1 MHTRF
6 IATIAGLCTVGAL
19 LLGPGTANAG
29 FWEEYGPKDGQGA
42 SGSVSGNT
50 PSLWGNPQNVPPP
63 AATAMPGGKFPKLMD
78 GGGRPAISPQSPPIV
93 RFAGYA
99 PGQIVIDTHGRALYY
114 VLPGHEAYRYPI
126 AVGREGFT
134 WYGTQKVS
142 RTAAW
147 PDWIPPAEMRQ
158 RDPRLP
164 ERMTGGVR
172 NPLGAM
178 ALYLGSTLY
187 RIHGT
192 NDARSIGG
200 AASSGCFRMMNA
212 HVLHLA
218 QRAGVG
224 TTVTVVRSLPASART
239 AGL

>member
-1 MHTRF
+1 
-6 IATIAGLCTVGAL
+6 
-19 LLGPGTANAG
+19 
-29 FWEEYGPKDGQGA
+29 
-42 SGSVSGNT
+42 
-50 PSLWGNPQNVPPP
+50 
-63 AATAMPGGKFPKLMD
+63 
-78 GGGRPAISPQSPPIV
+78 
-93 RFAGYA
+93 
-99 PGQIVIDTHGRALYY
+99 
-114 VLPGHEAYRYPI
+114 
-126 AVGREGFT
+126 
-134 WYGTQKVS
+134 
-142 RTAAW
+142 
-147 PDWIPPAEMRQ
+147 
-158 RDPRLP
+158 
-164 ERMTGGVR
+164 MTGGVR

-224 TTVTVVRSLPASART
+224 TTVTVVRSLPGSARV

>member
-1 MHTRF
+1 MRQNLF
-6 IATIAGLCTVGAL
+6 AVLLAAATAFSI
-19 LLGPGTANAG
+19 GPASAG
-29 FWEEYGPKDGQGA
+29 FWEEYGPRESRAQPQAQQEPSSPWGSGGQVWQP
-42 SGSVSGNT
+42 SQQGS
-50 PSLWGNPQNVPPP
+50 L
-63 AATAMPGGKFPKLMD
+63 AGGKFPRLMD
-78 GGGRPAISPQSPPIV
+78 GGGRPGISPEAPPIV
-93 RFAGYA
+93 RFSGYA
-99 PGQIVIDTHGRALYY
+99 PGNIVIDTRGRALYY
-114 VLPGHEAYRYPI
+114 VLPGNQAYRYPV
-126 AVGREGFT
+126 AVGREGFQ
-134 WYGTQKVS
+134 WYGSQKIS

-224 TTVTVVRSLPASART
+224 TTVTVVRSLPGSARV